1 MNSYPSIKQSF
12 DIIGIALLMMIVAAP
27 VYLII
32 DDNEARLLF
41 HYILWSAATI
51 WVVMHLSHKRTGMV
65 TAFNLHVADLR
76 LLPLVV
82 IATIGATVG
91 LAVPLTSLIP
101 VPDFL
106 RNFFIE
112 MSTRTGPFS
121 FIAIVIVAPVMEE
134 ILFRGIILD
143 GFLKRYTPAKS
154 IIVSSLLFG
163 AVHLNP
169 WQFVT
174 GVILGS
180 LAGWVYYRTGSL
192 TLTILIHLSNNL
204 FAFLTMMLTTNY
216 ADMIDQ
222 SIIEYYGGSF
232 VFLSITGIAL
242 GAGVYALVTLNKM
255 MASSEHSV

>member
-12 DIIGIALLMMIVAAP
+12 DIVGIALLMMIAATP

-41 HYILWSAATI
+41 HYILWSVATI
-51 WVVMHLSHKRTGMV
+51 WIVMHLSHKKTGVV
-65 TAFNLHVADLR
+65 TAFNLYVGDLR

-91 LAVPLTSLIP
+91 LAIPLTSFIP

-106 RNFFIE
+106 RNVFIE

-121 FIAIVIVAPVMEE
+121 FIAIVIAAPVMEE

-143 GFLKRYTPAKS
+143 GFLKRYSPAKS

-174 GVILGS
+174 GAILGT
-180 LAGWVYYRTGSL
+180 LAGWVYYRTRSL
-192 TLTILIHLSNNL
+192 MPTILIHVSNNL

-216 ADMIDQ
+216 ADTIDQ
-222 SIIEYYGGSF
+222 SIIEYYGG
-232 VFLSITGIAL
+232 VFLFVSITGAAL
-242 GAGVYALVTLNKM
+242 AAGAYAVLTLNKM
-255 MASSEHSV
+255 MAPVEHSV